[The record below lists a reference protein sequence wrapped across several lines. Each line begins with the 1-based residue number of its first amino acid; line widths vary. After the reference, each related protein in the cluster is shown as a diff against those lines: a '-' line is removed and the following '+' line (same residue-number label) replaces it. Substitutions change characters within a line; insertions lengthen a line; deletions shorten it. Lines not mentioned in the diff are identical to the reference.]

1 MLQALVRDF
10 PYIHTSIGL
19 FGNLLFF
26 LGSILFFKTF
36 ETWHT
41 LAVWMFVVGSAGM
54 LLGSCGQILKSIY
67 EARER
72 RQDASA
78 AASARHRMAAG

>member
-1 MLQALVRDF
+1 MLQVLVRDYA
-10 PYIHTSIGL
+10 YIHTGIGL

-36 ETWHT
+36 ESWHT
-41 LAVWMFVVGSAGM
+41 LAVWMFVIGSAGM
-54 LLGSCGQILKSIY
+54 LFGSCGQIVKSIY

-72 RQDASA
+72 RRDAA
-78 AASARHRMAAG
+78 VAASACDRMAAG

>member
-1 MLQALVRDF
+1 MLQTLVRDYA
-10 PYIHTSIGL
+10 YIHMAVGL

-36 ETWHT
+36 GAWYSV
-41 LAVWMFVVGSAGM
+41 AVWMFVTGSAGM
-54 LLGSCGQILKSIY
+54 LFGSCGQIVKSVY

-72 RQDASA
+72 RRDDAVA
-78 AASARHRMAAG
+78 ELARQRMTAG